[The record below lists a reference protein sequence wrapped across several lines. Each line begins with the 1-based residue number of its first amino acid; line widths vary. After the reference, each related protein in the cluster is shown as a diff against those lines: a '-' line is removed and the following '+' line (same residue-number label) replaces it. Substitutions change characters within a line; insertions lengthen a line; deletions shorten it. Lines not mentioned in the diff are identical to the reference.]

1 MAKSHL
7 LTFGLQSSKFFQWH
21 IALDREVLQRWAQV
35 LPDGENIDIMLT
47 QVLHNCNLLIPCLTE
62 AEHEAGLGRSGR
74 VHFFGP
80 VEHLERTLI
89 DGLRAH
95 ALVEPGNRLYVV
107 IVDIG
112 FRVNYYTQGII
123 YPVEVR
129 GQALN
134 ERLRVQAANRADGS
148 GEDGGAAIF
157 QFVTVHGGDDRVPQ
171 SHLLYCLGHAFRLL
185 PVQPDGAAGLHGAKA
200 TTPCTDT
207 PEDHEGGRLMAP
219 TFANIWAAG
228 LLAHGMQVLTAH
240 QLLQVFVVFPPG
252 GSHLEPFRTPFW
264 NYGQHGDFPLVVPR
278 FIMCN
283 SFIFTLFIV
292 GNSFSQYTSISRP

>member
-7 LTFGLQSSKFFQWH
+7 LTFGLQSSKFLQWH
-21 IALDREVLQRWAQV
+21 IALDREVLQRWTQV
-35 LPDGENIDIMLT
+35 LPDGENIDIVLT
-47 QVLHNCNLLIPCLTE
+47 QVLHNCNLLIPRLTE

-74 VHFFGP
+74 VHFFCP
-80 VEHLERTLI
+80 LEDLERTLI

-123 YPVEVR
+123 YPFEVR
-129 GQALN
+129 SQDLN
-134 ERLRVQAANRADGS
+134 ATLRVQAANPADGS
-148 GEDGGAAIF
+148 GEDGGAAVF
-157 QFVTVHGGDDRVPQ
+157 QLVTVQ
-171 SHLLYCLGHAFRLL
+171 S
-185 PVQPDGAAGLHGAKA
+185 DGAAGLHGAKA

-219 TFANIWAAG
+219 TLANIWAAG
-228 LLAHGMQVLTAH
+228 LLAHSMQVLTTH

-252 GSHLEPFRTPFW
+252 GSHLEPFRTAFW
-264 NYGQHGDFPLVVPR
+264 NYGHHGCFP
-278 FIMCN
+278 
-283 SFIFTLFIV
+283 
-292 GNSFSQYTSISRP
+292 Q